1 MITPKVSLF
10 APCHCGSGRK
20 YKNCCW
26 KAEKREYARGRSAA
40 SSVINDVFAFLNHE
54 YEFDKDVIVDTIMSS
69 ACDCYNHD
77 YVLKV
82 LETADGFMTLLF
94 NDTGVAD
101 YMIEPGKTVIDLYLE
116 EKRNVLHPMAVEFLQ
131 GWRKSGISL
140 YRVKSVDL
148 RKSLTVT
155 DLLSKKTVT
164 VSDNERSDILNRG
177 DTFFGR
183 VVKTY
188 EEYLFSPVILP
199 VHPRVVDG
207 ILEEFREEKASIPR
221 SKTVSWRCFFKKN
234 WEIIPEYWL
243 EEELYRHSERSVKFD
258 TEGDSVSHYR
268 FTFNLFPGNIF
279 QVRKQLLDI
288 PGMKKNSETEF
299 DLVFDLSNHKTV
311 QLDTLSIASLTLTD
325 SSLVM
330 TPGTASIAEY
340 VLSLLTLN
348 LEEYIEDIE
357 HEILYRDSEQ
367 VEGDQNDEFT
377 IPPHIEKEFFTELL
391 DRYYRNWFDTP
402 IPALNGLSPRE
413 SAKSPES
420 RKYLTLLLKK
430 MDLLSLMDGIVF
442 YDSSWL
448 WEELGL
454 EREQY

>member
-1 MITPKVSLF
+1 MITPKVSLI

-40 SSVINDVFAFLNHE
+40 SSVTYDVFAFLDHE
-54 YEFDKDVIVDTIMSS
+54 YKFDKDVIVDTIMSS
-69 ACDCYNHD
+69 ACDGYSHD

-82 LETADGFMTLLF
+82 LEKADSFMTLLF

-101 YMIEPGKTVIDLYLE
+101 YLIKPGKTAIDLFLE
-116 EKRNVLHPMAVEFLQ
+116 EKRNTLHPMAIEFLQ

-140 YRVKSVDL
+140 YMVKKVDC

-155 DLLSKKTVT
+155 DLFSKETVT
-164 VSDNERSDILNRG
+164 VSDSERSDILVRG

-183 VVKTY
+183 VVKTG

-199 VHPRVVDG
+199 VHPRTVDG

-221 SKTVSWRCFFKKN
+221 SKTVTWRRFFKKN
-234 WEIIPEYWL
+234 WELIPEYWFA
-243 EEELYRHSERSVKFD
+243 EELYRYSEESVLFG
-258 TEGDSVSHYR
+258 TEGDPVTQNR
-268 FTFNLFPGNIF
+268 FTFNLFPGNIL
-279 QVRKQLLDI
+279 QVRKQLLGI

-299 DLVFDLSNHKTV
+299 DLVFDISNHKTA
-311 QLDTLSIASLTLTD
+311 QLDSLSIASLTLTD
-325 SSLVM
+325 DSIVVTS
-330 TPGTASIAEY
+330 GTVSIAEY
-340 VLSLLTLN
+340 VLTLLTLN
-348 LEEYIEDIE
+348 LEGYIEDIE
-357 HEILYRDSEQ
+357 HKILFQDSES
-367 VEGDQNDEFT
+367 VKVDQNDEFT
-377 IPPHIEKEFFTELL
+377 ISPHIKKDIFAEML
-391 DRYYRNWFDTP
+391 DSYYRNWFDTP

-413 SAKSPES
+413 SVKNPES

-430 MDLLSLMDGIVF
+430 MDFLSSIDGIVL

-454 EREQY
+454 ERE